1 MQKLKILNMDLKNPN
16 NIFRCMRK
24 MGKVDYRT
32 SEISSWIKDQDDF
45 SIIMLQGEDAQKI
58 GLRLEK
64 SLDLDFYAAD
74 DNPAA
79 ILVRKDIPIPHYCI
93 AALGDADELGNCVV
107 LSLGGEFLSLFS
119 VMLTDSK
126 DINKFSNV
134 FKKYTD
140 PAMQSFTRYQ
150 IVGGVFPS
158 LESVDTVSSNHH
170 LMDVSSEEDN
180 DVSKKKNQFVSTI
193 LLSTEIGYSDVRRD
207 DTLVKQKVLRNSPI
221 TSTVF
226 YK

>member
-74 DNPAA
+74 DNPTA
-79 ILVRKDIPIPHYCI
+79 ILVRKDIPHYCI
-93 AALGDADELGNCVV
+93 AALGDADELGSCVV

-134 FKKYTD
+134 FKKYTV
-140 PAMQSFTRYQ
+140 PATQSFTRYQ

-158 LESVDTVSSNHH
+158 LESVDTVSSNHY
-170 LMDVSSEEDN
+170 LMDVSLEEDN
-180 DVSKKKNQFVSTI
+180 DVSKKKNQFVSTV

-207 DTLVKQKVLRNSPI
+207 DTLVKQKVLKNSPI
-221 TSTVF
+221 TTTVF

>member
-45 SIIMLQGEDAQKI
+45 SIIMLQGEDAQKV
-58 GLRLEK
+58 GLRLGRD
-64 SLDLDFYAAD
+64 LDLGFYAEA
-74 DNPAA
+74 DNPSA
-79 ILVRKDIPIPHYCI
+79 ILVRKDIQKYI
-93 AALGDADELGNCVV
+93 AALGDVDELGNCVV
-107 LSLGGEFLSLFS
+107 IPSEDDYLTLFS

-170 LMDVSSEEDN
+170 LMDVSLEEDN

>member
-45 SIIMLQGEDAQKI
+45 SIIMLQGEDAQKV
-58 GLRLEK
+58 GLRLGRD
-64 SLDLDFYAAD
+64 LDLGFYAEA
-74 DNPAA
+74 DNPSA
-79 ILVRKDIPIPHYCI
+79 ILVRKDIQKYI
-93 AALGDADELGNCVV
+93 AALGDVDELGNCVV
-107 LSLGGEFLSLFS
+107 IPSEDDYLTLFS

-170 LMDVSSEEDN
+170 LMDVSLEEDN

-207 DTLVKQKVLRNSPI
+207 DTLVKQKVLMNSPI

>member
-1 MQKLKILNMDLKNPN
+1 MQKLRILNMDLKNTN

-32 SEISSWIKDQDDF
+32 SEISSWIEDQDDF
-45 SIIMLQGEDAQKI
+45 SIIMLQGEDAQKV

-64 SLDLDFYAAD
+64 SLGLDFYAAD
-74 DNPAA
+74 DSPSA
-79 ILVRKDIPIPHYCI
+79 ILVRNGIPHYCI

-126 DINKFSNV
+126 DINKLSNV
-134 FKKYTD
+134 FKKYIN
-140 PAMQSFTRYQ
+140 PATQSFTRYQ

-158 LESVDTVSSNHH
+158 LGSVDTVSGNHH
-170 LMDVSSEEDN
+170 LMDITSEDN
-180 DVSKKKNQFVSTI
+180 DVSKKKNQFVNTI
-193 LLSTEIGYSDVRRD
+193 LLSPEIGYSDVRRD
-207 DTLVKQKVLRNSPI
+207 DTLVKQKVLKNSPI
-221 TSTVF
+221 TTTVF

>member
-1 MQKLKILNMDLKNPN
+1 MQKLRILNMDLKNTN

-45 SIIMLQGEDAQKI
+45 SIIMLQGEDAQKV
-58 GLRLEK
+58 GLRLGRD
-64 SLDLDFYAAD
+64 LDLGFYAEA
-74 DNPAA
+74 DNPSA
-79 ILVRKDIPIPHYCI
+79 ILVRKDIQKYI
-93 AALGDADELGNCVV
+93 AALGDVDELGNCVV
-107 LSLGGEFLSLFS
+107 IPSEDDYLTLFS

-170 LMDVSSEEDN
+170 LMDVSLEEDN

-207 DTLVKQKVLRNSPI
+207 DTLVKQKVLMNSPI

>member
-24 MGKVDYRT
+24 MGKIDYRT

-45 SIIMLQGEDAQKI
+45 SIIMLQGEDAQKV
-58 GLRLEK
+58 GLRLGRD
-64 SLDLDFYAAD
+64 LDLGFYAES
-74 DNPAA
+74 DNPSA
-79 ILVRKDIPIPHYCI
+79 ILVRKDIQKYI
-93 AALGDADELGNCVV
+93 AALGDVDELGNCVV
-107 LSLGGEFLSLFS
+107 IPSEDDYLTLFS

>member
-45 SIIMLQGEDAQKI
+45 SIIMLQGEDAQKV
-58 GLRLEK
+58 GLRLGRD
-64 SLDLDFYAAD
+64 LDLGFYAES
-74 DNPAA
+74 DNPSA
-79 ILVRKDIPIPHYCI
+79 ILVRKDIQKYI
-93 AALGDADELGNCVV
+93 AALGDVDELGNCVV
-107 LSLGGEFLSLFS
+107 IPSEDDYLTLFS

-207 DTLVKQKVLRNSPI
+207 DTLVKQKVLMNSPI
-221 TSTVF
+221 TTTVF

>member
-1 MQKLKILNMDLKNPN
+1 MQKLRILSMDVKNTN

-45 SIIMLQGEDAQKI
+45 SIIMLQGEDAQKV
-58 GLRLEK
+58 GLRLGRD
-64 SLDLDFYAAD
+64 LDLGFYAES
-74 DNPAA
+74 DNPSA
-79 ILVRKDIPIPHYCI
+79 ILVRKDIQKYI
-93 AALGDADELGNCVV
+93 AALGDVDELGNCVV
-107 LSLGGEFLSLFS
+107 IPSEDDYLTLFS

-126 DINKFSNV
+126 DINKFSNI

-140 PAMQSFTRYQ
+140 PVTQSFTRYQ

-158 LESVDTVSSNHH
+158 SESVDTVSSNHH

-180 DVSKKKNQFVSTI
+180 DVSKNKNQFVSTI

-207 DTLVKQKVLRNSPI
+207 DALVKRKVLMNSPI
-221 TSTVF
+221 TTTVF

>member
-24 MGKVDYRT
+24 MGKIDYRT

-45 SIIMLQGEDAQKI
+45 SIIMLQGEDAQKV
-58 GLRLEK
+58 GLRLGRD
-64 SLDLDFYAAD
+64 LDLGFYAES
-74 DNPAA
+74 DNPSA
-79 ILVRKDIPIPHYCI
+79 ILVRKDIQKYI
-93 AALGDADELGNCVV
+93 AALGDVDELGNCVV
-107 LSLGGEFLSLFS
+107 IPSEDDYLTLFS

-170 LMDVSSEEDN
+170 LMDVSLEEDN

>member
-45 SIIMLQGEDAQKI
+45 SIIMLQGEDAQKV
-58 GLRLEK
+58 GLRLGRD
-64 SLDLDFYAAD
+64 LDLGFYAEA
-74 DNPAA
+74 DNPSA
-79 ILVRKDIPIPHYCI
+79 ILVRKDIQKYI
-93 AALGDADELGNCVV
+93 AALGDVDELGNCVV
-107 LSLGGEFLSLFS
+107 IPSEDDYLTLFS

-134 FKKYTD
+134 FKKYTV
-140 PAMQSFTRYQ
+140 PATQSFTRYQ

-158 LESVDTVSSNHH
+158 LESVDTVSSNHY
-170 LMDVSSEEDN
+170 LMDVSLEEDN

>member
-1 MQKLKILNMDLKNPN
+1 MQKLRILNMDLKNPN

-45 SIIMLQGEDAQKI
+45 SIIMLQGDDAQKV
-58 GLRLEK
+58 GLRLGRD
-64 SLDLDFYAAD
+64 LDLGFYAES
-74 DNPAA
+74 DNPSA
-79 ILVRKDIPIPHYCI
+79 ILVRKDIQKYI
-93 AALGDADELGNCVV
+93 AALGDVDELGNCVV
-107 LSLGGEFLSLFS
+107 IPSEDDYLTLFS

-140 PAMQSFTRYQ
+140 PVTQSFTRYQ

-170 LMDVSSEEDN
+170 LMDVSSEDN

>member
-24 MGKVDYRT
+24 MGKIDYRT

-45 SIIMLQGEDAQKI
+45 SIIMLQGEDAQKV
-58 GLRLEK
+58 GLRLGRD
-64 SLDLDFYAAD
+64 LDLGFYAES
-74 DNPAA
+74 DNPSA
-79 ILVRKDIPIPHYCI
+79 ILVRKDIQKYI
-93 AALGDADELGNCVV
+93 AALGDVDELGNCVV

>member
-45 SIIMLQGEDAQKI
+45 SIIMLQGEDAQKV
-58 GLRLEK
+58 GLRLGRD
-64 SLDLDFYAAD
+64 LDLGFYTEA
-74 DNPAA
+74 DNPSA
-79 ILVRKDIPIPHYCI
+79 ILVRKDIQKYI
-93 AALGDADELGNCVV
+93 AALGDVDELGNCVV
-107 LSLGGEFLSLFS
+107 IPSEDDYLTLFS

-126 DINKFSNV
+126 DINKLSNV

-207 DTLVKQKVLRNSPI
+207 DTLVKQKVLKNSPI

>member
-1 MQKLKILNMDLKNPN
+1 MQKLRILNMDLKNTN

-45 SIIMLQGEDAQKI
+45 SIIMLQGDDAQKV
-58 GLRLEK
+58 GLRLGRD
-64 SLDLDFYAAD
+64 LDLGFYAES
-74 DNPAA
+74 DNPSA
-79 ILVRKDIPIPHYCI
+79 ILVRKDIQKYI
-93 AALGDADELGNCVV
+93 AALGDVDELGNCVV
-107 LSLGGEFLSLFS
+107 IPSEDDYLTLFS

-140 PAMQSFTRYQ
+140 PVTQSFTRYQ